1 MVGMVAQN
9 EIRVRRALF
18 PEVAVVRYNSAETVN
33 SNGNRSC
40 NF

>member
-33 SNGNRSC
+33 SIGNR
-40 NF
+40 NFDF